1 MKVVYKLAKNAA
13 ELDRQIVLAIESA
26 NTMKNR
32 VQVAA
37 VSILNHAFLHGDY
50 TRAAV
55 LVDGLGAGING
66 TALVEF
72 FVKFGGL
79 VVDAEEGGFSGW
91 KGNEYIKENFDAA
104 KAQPWFEL
112 KPVSPWAGY
121 NLEDE
126 LTKLINKHTSML
138 KKIHKLEED
147 DDSRE
152 KFSFEVSDATITAVV
167 SLCGMEAVVAEAD
180 EEAEAGEPLKVEAA

>member
-1 MKVVYKLAKNAA
+1 MKVVYKLAKTVK
-13 ELDRQIVLAIESA
+13 ELDRQIELAIQSA

-37 VSILNHAFLHGDY
+37 VSILAHAEAHGDY

-55 LVDGLGAGING
+55 LVDGLGQGING
-66 TALVEF
+66 AALVEF

-91 KGNEYIKENFDAA
+91 SGKEYIAENFEAA

-112 KPVSPWAGY
+112 KAVNPWAGY
-121 NLEDE
+121 NLEDA
-126 LTKLINKHTSML
+126 LTKLADNHIKMTQ
-138 KKIHKLEED
+138 KLGKLAD
-147 DDSRE
+147 NDPNRE
-152 KFSFEVSDATITAVV
+152 KFEFEVSEAVITRVV
-167 SLCGMEAVVAEAD
+167 SLCNMEVIVADAD
-180 EEAEAGEPLKVEAA
+180 DEAGEALPEAATA